1 MIDLK
6 EEEEE
11 EDDDLGPLPGTLARS
26 LGVNH
31 LCMGSSF
38 VSVHFMQE

>member
-6 EEEEE
+6 EEEKE
-11 EDDDLGPLPGTLARS
+11 DDLGSLPGTLARS
-26 LGVNH
+26 LGVKH